1 MESSFKVRLST
12 DLEIRAVKA
21 PFFIATKLEA
31 FKGRGKGDFFGSH
44 DLEDLVSVV
53 DGRKTLVTGIRVE
66 ADELRA
72 YIQAEVKRLLVT
84 IGFRDAL
91 PGFRTPLARREIS
104 IVLSRLEDLASIRG
118 DHDTM
123 V

>member
-1 MESSFKVRLST
+1 M
-12 DLEIRAVKA
+12 
-21 PFFIATKLEA
+21 
-31 FKGRGKGDFFGSH
+31 
-44 DLEDLVSVV
+44 
-53 DGRKTLVTGIRVE
+53 E

-84 IGFRDAL
+84 IGFRDTL
-91 PGFRTPLARREIS
+91 PGYLLPDTASQARIS